1 MEGQQRS
8 LGKQA
13 IVIGASMAG
22 LVAARVLRDHFEQV
36 LVVER
41 DAAQADPSP
50 RPGVPQ
56 GHHLHVLMARG
67 LQVLQN
73 YFPRLDARLDEAH
86 VPTIRW
92 LRDIRHYFTN
102 GSLRRDDTG
111 LVTRTATRPT
121 LERIVREELA
131 TFPNVSFLWHCQ
143 VEALVTDAPKGRV
156 TGAAVEFRP
165 DAPER
170 AGQKE
175 TLTADFVVD
184 ASGRSSRLPEWL
196 TALGYQAPPESEVNS
211 SLGYCSRRYRRLS
224 FEPDWKILSISPKGP
239 DQPLASVIS
248 VQENGTWMALATGYG
263 REHNPPIDDAGF
275 LEFFRRMPVPD
286 GYEALRTAEPLGK
299 IHAYRR
305 TANVRRHYERLTRFP
320 ARLAVLGDASCC
332 FNPINGQGM
341 TVAALSAQALDEML
355 ERLRNLDGLGLTFQK
370 RLAKLT
376 DNPWTLATGSDF
388 QFRHT
393 TGKRPGAMAKVMQKY
408 FDRLQEML
416 SGDPELTRLFL
427 EVMHMIK
434 EPSALVHPRVVGK
447 VLAHVARGRS
457 PAPPPA

>member
-22 LVAARVLRDHFEQV
+22 LTAARSLRDHFDQV

-41 DAAQADPSP
+41 DAAQADTSP

-56 GHHLHVLMARG
+56 GHHLHILIARG
-67 LQVLQN
+67 LQVLQR
-73 YFPRLDARLDEAH
+73 YFPRLDARLDEAKA
-86 VPTIRW
+86 PTIRW
-92 LRDIRHYFTN
+92 MGDLRHYLA
-102 GSLRRDDTG
+102 GARLPHDDIG

-131 TFPNVSFLWHCQ
+131 AFPNVSFLSHCQ
-143 VEALVTDAPKGRV
+143 AEGLVTDAQKARV
-156 TGAAVEFRP
+156 TGVAVAFRP

-175 TLTADFVVD
+175 ILIADFVVD

-196 TALGYQAPPESEVNS
+196 VALGYEAPPESEVNS
-211 SLGYCSRRYRRLS
+211 SLGYCSRLYRRLS
-224 FEPDWKILSISPKGP
+224 FEPDWKIFSVAPKGP
-239 DQPLASVIS
+239 DQPLACGIS
-248 VQENGTWMALATGYG
+248 VQENGMWMALAMGYG
-263 REHNPPIDDAGF
+263 RENNPPADDAGF

-320 ARLAVLGDASCC
+320 ARLAVLGDASSC
-332 FNPINGQGM
+332 FNPVYGQGM
-341 TVAALSAQALDEML
+341 TVAALSAEALGAML
-355 ERLRNLDGLGLTFQK
+355 GRVRNLDALGLTFQK
-370 RLAKLT
+370 KLAKLT

-393 TGKRPGAMAKVMQKY
+393 TGKRPGAMAKVTQKY

-416 SGDPELTRLFL
+416 QDPEIARIFM
-427 EVMHMIK
+427 EVMHMTK
-434 EPSALVHPRVVGK
+434 EPAALVHPRLLGK
-447 VLAHVARGRS
+447 VLAHVARRR
-457 PAPPPA
+457 A